1 MNVKFVVNDGKVFII
16 FGDGINK
23 SNYDCMFCSSIF
35 DRILNAI
42 RQAGEKRRRVV
53 TVISRLDRVVARKTI
68 VRVSAHRVDGLD
80 ISKLH
85 WV

>member
-1 MNVKFVVNDGKVFII
+1 M
-16 FGDGINK
+16 
-23 SNYDCMFCSSIF
+23 
-35 DRILNAI
+35 NAI

-68 VRVSAHRVDGLD
+68 VRISAHRVDGLD
-80 ISKLH
+80 ISKLY